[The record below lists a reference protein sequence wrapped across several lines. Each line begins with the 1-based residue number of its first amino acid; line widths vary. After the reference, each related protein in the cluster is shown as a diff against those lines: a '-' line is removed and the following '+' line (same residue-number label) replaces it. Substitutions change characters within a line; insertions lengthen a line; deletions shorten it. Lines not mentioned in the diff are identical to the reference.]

1 MSQSGLNRLDVGA
14 RQDQLRGVGAAQV
27 VEPGA
32 FDSGP
37 LDGGEKTRFLQLA

>member
-1 MSQSGLNRLDVGA
+1 MARVTRGSGVSQSGLNRLDVGA

-32 FDSGP
+32 FDSRP
-37 LDGGEKTRFLQLA
+37 A